1 MSDNPLF
8 NLHFYPDEVV
18 SRYRDPQLH
27 LGENINIK
35 QIRHFDLRGN
45 NEKRSFIIHINNK
58 KNSRRFIQVGENY

>member
-27 LGENINIK
+27 LGENITI
-35 QIRHFDLRGN
+35 
-45 NEKRSFIIHINNK
+45 
-58 KNSRRFIQVGENY
+58 